1 MSLSFAPS
9 RNNRRKP
16 ITIPTVRQASAWL
29 FPFPYPKKPEE
40 SAMSETRYW
49 LLKSEPDC
57 FSIQDLAAAKS
68 QTTYWD
74 GVRNYQARNFMRDDM
89 RPGDHVLYY
98 HSSAEPPA
106 VVGTATIVK
115 PGYPDHTA
123 QDKSGDHYDPK
134 HTAAN
139 PIWYMV
145 DIKLGEIFPRLL
157 PLEELRGVAALA
169 DMELLK
175 RGSRLSVQPV
185 RKTEFDA
192 IVKLA
197 AQPGLKPTAAKPVKK
212 PAAKKPVGRKA

>member
-1 MSLSFAPS
+1 MSDA
-9 RNNRRKP
+9 
-16 ITIPTVRQASAWL
+16 
-29 FPFPYPKKPEE
+29 
-40 SAMSETRYW
+40 RYW

-57 FSIQDLAAAKS
+57 FSIQHLAATKN

-89 RPGDHVLYY
+89 RPGDRVLYY

-115 PGYPDHTA
+115 PGYPDFTA

-145 DIKLGEIFPRLL
+145 DIKLDEIFPRVL

-169 DMELLK
+169 GMELLK

-185 RKTEFDA
+185 SKSEFEA

-197 AQPGLKPTAAKPVKK
+197 AHKPPAAATAKATPVAKSAAATK
-212 PAAKKPVGRKA
+212 PAKKPTKKPVVTKPAGRKA

>member
-1 MSLSFAPS
+1 MSD
-9 RNNRRKP
+9 
-16 ITIPTVRQASAWL
+16 
-29 FPFPYPKKPEE
+29 
-40 SAMSETRYW
+40 TRYW
-49 LLKSEPDC
+49 LVKSEPDC
-57 FSIQDLAAAKS
+57 FSIADLAAAKN

-89 RPGDHVLYY
+89 RPGDRVLYY

-115 PGYPDHTA
+115 PGYPDFTA
-123 QDKSGDHYDPK
+123 EDKSADHYDPK
-134 HTAAN
+134 HTAKS

-145 DIKLGEIFPRLL
+145 DIRLDETFPRIL
-157 PLEELRGVAALA
+157 PLEELREVTALK

-185 RKTEFDA
+185 REAEFDA

-197 AQPGLKPTAAKPVKK
+197 AKPGPAVETAAAPAKKPATKKPAAAKAAAVKK
-212 PAAKKPVGRKA
+212 PAKKPVGKKA